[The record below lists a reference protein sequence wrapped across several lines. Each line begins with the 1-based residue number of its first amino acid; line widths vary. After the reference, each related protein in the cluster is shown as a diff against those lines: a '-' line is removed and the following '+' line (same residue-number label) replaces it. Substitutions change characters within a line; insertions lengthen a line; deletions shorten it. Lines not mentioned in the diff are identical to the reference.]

1 MRAWRRLALVVL
13 ACAGLLPATPSR
25 ALDPEMRAAHYTVTR
40 WSADDGLPHSQIHD
54 IGQDPDGFLWVATWE
69 GTARFDGL
77 GFTPVRGLHEAA
89 GGRLASRLV
98 WRDDDGSMLVAIDG
112 PGLLR
117 ASSDRAPGP
126 ACAGTAELPVARIA
140 AAAGGGAW
148 LAAADGLYRLRP
160 GGRCE
165 RVPGGE
171 SLAGRAVNALLAQDD
186 GSLWLGLPRG
196 LYRWH
201 GGPLEALGEGLGLP
215 PGEVRALARDA
226 RGATWIAGE
235 QGVWRHL
242 DGRLDRMRGERAEGL
257 LVDRG
262 GAVWV
267 AATDGM
273 VLRYWEGRWDQLGRG
288 EGVVGYATGAL
299 FEDREGLLWFG
310 TTHGLFRI
318 ADGPVRGIV
327 RQPGLPSDYVRSV
340 MQTADG
346 TVWVGHAA
354 GLSRLGPGGFQS
366 LFPAPGQAP
375 ASVLAM
381 AAAADGGIWAG
392 TYNRGVLRVA
402 PGGVRVEPLVPDDH
416 PLATEQVRALLEAP
430 DGTLWIGTERG
441 LLAWRGGRLD
451 PDPLPGLPA
460 LPVRAL
466 HLAGDGRLWIGQM
479 GGLAWREPDGHLVAQ
494 RPGLQFPAQSAFDFL
509 ADPDGGIWI
518 ATDRGVLRHDSA
530 GYRAYGVEHGLS
542 GSTVFRILADDF
554 DNLWLTGNRGVLRVR
569 RGAFAA
575 VDRGERA
582 RLDVEWFG
590 RDDGMP
596 SRQANG
602 GSWPAGWRLA
612 SGELWVP
619 TAGGIAVFAP
629 APVMDRGRDTVPLV
643 IDALQVDGEERPASA
658 PGRLPAG
665 ARLQV
670 RYAGLSLRQPGALR
684 YRYRM
689 RGVDRDWVEA
699 GATREVT
706 YTNLPGGAL
715 RFELQAASSF
725 TDWSRPAASVGLD
738 LAVDT
743 PWWRRPWAA
752 VAVALGLL
760 GALAWL
766 QRALGRRHRER
777 QRRLEAV
784 VAQRTEELQ
793 RTNEQLEAASRQRE
807 LLIEQLAYQASHDP
821 LTGLPNRRAGDQALA
836 AALQQADASHGP
848 LCVAIVDVDRFKHVN
863 DRHGHQAGDR
873 VLAQVGLQLQASL
886 RGPGL
891 SVARLGG
898 EEFLVV
904 LGQTP
909 LATAVRLLE
918 AARRDIAAMPL
929 GLDGPDLPCCTISVG
944 LVQRS
949 GQEGI
954 DALLQRADAALYEAK
969 RQGRDRI
976 VTA

>member
-1 MRAWRRLALVVL
+1 
-13 ACAGLLPATPSR
+13 
-25 ALDPEMRAAHYTVTR
+25 
-40 WSADDGLPHSQIHD
+40 
-54 IGQDPDGFLWVATWE
+54 
-69 GTARFDGL
+69 
-77 GFTPVRGLHEAA
+77 
-89 GGRLASRLV
+89 
-98 WRDDDGSMLVAIDG
+98 
-112 PGLLR
+112 
-117 ASSDRAPGP
+117 
-126 ACAGTAELPVARIA
+126 
-140 AAAGGGAW
+140 
-148 LAAADGLYRLRP
+148 DGLYRLRP

-684 YRYRM
+684 HRYRL
-689 RGVDRDWVEA
+689 RGVERDWGGAGPGRREA
-699 GATREVT
+699 GPPARGCGYATPAAAGASPARCAT
-706 YTNLPGGAL
+706 ATGGGAWL
-715 RFELQAASSF
+715 A
-725 TDWSRPAASVGLD
+725 TGSRPGPPARSATPTCPAARCGSSCRPLPRSPTGAARPRPSASTSKWTRSGGAGPGRRWRSRSGCLAHWRGCSVRWAAATASASDG
-738 LAVDT
+738 
-743 PWWRRPWAA
+743 WRRWSPSAPRSCS
-752 VAVALGLL
+752 GPTSSSRRP
-760 GALAWL
+760 
-766 QRALGRRHRER
+766 RAS
-777 QRRLEAV
+777 A
-784 VAQRTEELQ
+784 
-793 RTNEQLEAASRQRE
+793 N
-807 LLIEQLAYQASHDP
+807 
-821 LTGLPNRRAGDQALA
+821 
-836 AALQQADASHGP
+836 
-848 LCVAIVDVDRFKHVN
+848 C
-863 DRHGHQAGDR
+863 
-873 VLAQVGLQLQASL
+873 
-886 RGPGL
+886 
-891 SVARLGG
+891 
-898 EEFLVV
+898 
-904 LGQTP
+904 
-909 LATAVRLLE
+909 
-918 AARRDIAAMPL
+918 
-929 GLDGPDLPCCTISVG
+929 
-944 LVQRS
+944 
-949 GQEGI
+949 
-954 DALLQRADAALYEAK
+954 
-969 RQGRDRI
+969 
-976 VTA
+976 